1 MDQPIIT
8 NPIQEISGNTAKAF
22 SELQEGHIFTEKFEY
37 MAIVAVV
44 RKNLVVIY
52 QGTQNDLRPVCYV
65 GVDEVRKKYANVG
78 QSGYWVTFLK
88 NDKEYV
94 DKLIN
99 G

>member
-1 MDQPIIT
+1 MEQPIIT
-8 NPIQEISGNTAKAF
+8 NPIQEISSNTSKAF

-37 MAIVAVV
+37 MAIVAIV

-52 QGTQNDLRPVCYV
+52 QGTQNDLRPICYN
-65 GVDEVRKKYANVG
+65 GIDEVRKKYANTN
-78 QSGYWVTFLK
+78 QSGYWVTFIK
-88 NDKEYV
+88 NDKEFV